1 MQPLCFIPITFWE
14 IIWYCTWKVP
24 YFTNGTINIYQCY
37 FFCFSKKINQKKK
50 PEKEPLRAFSVAQQQ
65 HMLTLR
71 VVSAPVAFGGIRYY
85 TLRDV
90 SAASSATD
98 GHPEVWIWRICNPLI
113 RKAKA
118 QRAFGCSVGL
128 AALAPNAVFSIKLF
142 SMQDNNRTAYS
153 IS

>member
-14 IIWYCTWKVP
+14 IIQYCTWKAP
-24 YFTNGTINIYQCY
+24 YFTNETINIYQCY
-37 FFCFSKKINQKKK
+37 FFCFSKKINQKKEPK
-50 PEKEPLRAFSVAQQQ
+50 KEPLRAFSVAQQQ

-98 GHPEVWIWRICNPLI
+98 GHPEVKIWRI
-113 RKAKA
+113 
-118 QRAFGCSVGL
+118 
-128 AALAPNAVFSIKLF
+128 
-142 SMQDNNRTAYS
+142 
-153 IS
+153 